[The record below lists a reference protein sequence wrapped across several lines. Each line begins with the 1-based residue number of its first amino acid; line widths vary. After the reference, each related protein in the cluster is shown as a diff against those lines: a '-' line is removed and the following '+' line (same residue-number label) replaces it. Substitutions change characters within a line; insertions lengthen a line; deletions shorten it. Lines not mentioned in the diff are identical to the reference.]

1 MANMFQFGYQP
12 FDDARSYLRPFAIHR
27 QRMIRLGHDS
37 VPNTNYKREIE
48 LYPYFTGKKWYPCD
62 VGTVTIPI
70 NRGEEGGEAETRL
83 MKISAPTMPKGWYP
97 HQFPEYGANIETRS
111 KTNGSFRADI
121 LRAEFLFDVTTRNI
135 QPRWSVYQPWYIQ
148 TRGKP
153 LKGLNRDK
161 DFTIDDPRSP

>member
-70 NRGEEGGEAETRL
+70 KRGEEGGGAERRDWWKFQRRPCRKGGTRTSSSNMGQTSKRDQRL
-83 MKISAPTMPKGWYP
+83 MARFEPT
-97 HQFPEYGANIETRS
+97 
-111 KTNGSFRADI
+111 SF
-121 LRAEFLFDVTTRNI
+121 
-135 QPRWSVYQPWYIQ
+135 
-148 TRGKP
+148 
-153 LKGLNRDK
+153 GLN
-161 DFTIDDPRSP
+161 FYST